1 MITVTQSSVKT
12 VYVDYLDTSG
22 NALSGVS
29 TQTWTGS
36 SPIKFS
42 NPYISG
48 KNNQTYRID
57 ITLADSSGCK
67 SSKFTY
73 YVTQIPCVLRPQ
85 SSAAD
90 TAVISAPFN
99 PAGNGSNYANT
110 ITIYNRSGQQI
121 TISSVTLEFG
131 SLGSGNQIKQI
142 VWSTGT
148 VSVLSGTSPVTKS
161 APGGTTVAA
170 NSSITF
176 EVDYNYKPATTPL
189 TGVCVTYT
197 TTQNT
202 PSSTTTQSCNIN
214 YSASASV
221 SNPTG
226 CD

>member
-1 MITVTQSSVKT
+1 VKT

-22 NALSGVS
+22 NALSGVT

-48 KNNQTYRID
+48 KNNTTYRID
-57 ITLADSSGCK
+57 ITLADASGCK

-85 SSAAD
+85 SSNAD
-90 TAVISAPFN
+90 TAVISALFN
-99 PAGNGSNYANT
+99 PTGHGTNGSNYGTT
-110 ITIYNRSGQQI
+110 ITIYNRTSQQI
-121 TISSVTLEFG
+121 TVNSVTLEFG
-131 SLGSGNQIKQI
+131 SLGSGNQIQQI
-142 VWSTGT
+142 YWTASATQ
-148 VSVLSGTSPVTKS
+148 VSVASGTSPVTKS
-161 APGGTTVAA
+161 APSGTTVAA

-176 EVDYNYKPATTPL
+176 EVDYNYKPASTPL
-189 TGVCVTYT
+189 TGVCITYT